1 MLGMQKSLLRGALL
15 RGPWHC
21 PPPPHPLHD
30 PDCAAPGCESPSRP
44 RCSRQLLKSA
54 MDRCCVQRGE
64 KAERSQASV
73 SDEAREWRR
82 VLTADMATEDVPR
95 AAEPGVGV
103 NNCPGVARRPPRDS
117 AQETARASLIL
128 ASVKEQ
134 ELQFE
139 RLTRELEA
147 EHHSVATQLERCRL
161 GSEAGSASSVSSAE
175 DPFHWRPSAAA
186 AAGFPVVSSPGG
198 DEDDSEPP
206 APPPR
211 RDPQS
216 LGALGAFHHNSG
228 SSSSPGGA
236 EEGAAWVSGGGA
248 ERRGSPES
256 QEAGTADAGDVPALP
271 SSASSPGSGWRLSQA
286 TASPDAVLPAGFS
299 EFPSSAADAA
309 SPPLFTFSSS
319 FGSAFHCPPSRRE
332 SVAVPAA
339 QSGSPLQAL
348 SPQDGSQSLQYPAP
362 PTQAPAL
369 QHPESGSS
377 AAQRSASEG
386 GSGAGSSEEEV
397 CAAEAVARGKEAS
410 DREEAAPPLAPHG
423 SAFGK
428 GASGGAALS
437 RVLSGPA
444 SDSGP
449 CAQQS
454 ATPAAAPLPAV
465 IPLARPGKRPPPIPP
480 PRSTPPTAKATAP
493 AQPPSQ
499 APPPPSAPVAPVPA
513 TRHAL
518 LAQRAAGGGSAEG
531 EALVPA
537 GGRDEEPGPGVPAQR
552 GFRAEHDEDAFRSEA
567 PLPMQQKQQ
576 QQQQQLCEHVGPAS
590 ATHYGQQQD
599 AQEQYRGSE
608 AYTQPHGEMY
618 SETPG
623 LGYSPQGSE
632 MFGDEAGE
640 SYPDPG
646 AQRYGQER
654 SHAFGQERFSHEE
667 AVGDSSPY
675 RAPLPEQYTWTL
687 GRRRRTTQGADAY
700 GSHRAGTEAGGG
712 PHAQG
717 APALYTLTMGRKFT
731 RQAALGGEAAF
742 GHLGSSADSY
752 MDAGAGGDPRGQ
764 GAGDAAARRMGHD
777 LYAHAADGAY
787 SLYERREMQF
797 PGQLSGSR
805 VSYSSQLSQGGGA
818 EPPAFLNPAESQ
830 GSVGH
835 TTPGSQSPPPLPAHG
850 SSAFY
855 SSTMPFK
862 RSGSG
867 SQRSARSYLTYQR
880 GSFSSAAG
888 GATYTSEEYRHSPSH
903 HLYADIDASQK
914 SPSRQAYVDP
924 EPYRQSPVHQ
934 IYADP
939 DSYRQSPSYNA
950 DPFPDAYALQASPAL
965 NPEPAAAS
973 AGYPDAYRY
982 SPGPLSRGEVSA
994 YPQAPTQSLAPTRQ
1008 PSLDSIHKDPRE
1020 FAWRDPD
1027 LPEVIQMLQHE
1038 FPSVQANAA
1047 AYLQHVCFGDDLV
1060 KAQVRRLGGVPLLV
1074 ELLDHRVAEVHRGAC
1089 GALRNLVYGRANDDN
1104 KVAARSCMGIPAL
1117 VRLLRKS
1124 ADPETREL
1132 VTGVLWNLS
1141 SCDSLKMPIIQ
1152 DALAAL
1158 THLVL
1163 MPQLPG
1169 SGPVLHDL
1177 TDAGPAGH
1185 TLTNTTGCLRNV
1197 SSAGED
1203 ARKRMRECE
1212 GLVEALLGIIRSAL
1226 GTSGVNSKVVENA
1239 VCVLRNLSY
1248 RLEAETRQ
1256 GRQTRGE
1263 DERGSSTPGGRGAA
1277 SKDESSCWGRRRRKK
1292 QPDAEWDG
1300 AGPMPDSGE
1309 QPRGAELLWHP
1320 NVAKP
1325 YLALLAECSNPDT
1338 LEGSAGA
1345 LQNLAAGSWK
1355 WAAYVRAAVRKEK
1368 GLPIL
1373 VELLRVQ
1380 SERVV
1385 CAVATALRNMALD
1398 ARNKELIGKYA
1409 LRDLVQRLP
1418 NAPGPVPAGEGVGA
1432 PIASDPSVAAV
1443 CCALHE
1449 VISKNLENAKALCD
1463 AGGIG
1468 RLVGITRGKAGRH
1481 SPKVVRAAAQVLNT
1495 LWQYRELRGLY
1506 KKDGWVQGDFTPPT
1520 STSDWEKHKS
1530 SCETLS
1536 SSPANRRHSPLSQSV
1551 GSVGSPR
1558 EVFRATDERRP
1569 QAEGEKR
1576 RSVSTSRCPPPGRPE
1591 QPAPQ
1596 EEPRGG
1602 RSQSAS
1608 RIQTVGP
1615 YRAYSIPAPEEAP
1628 RHTQSA
1634 PGEPADRDRT
1644 TLRGPGGSPQRYHV
1658 TLGAA
1663 TAAPNPGA
1671 GRVLRPATA
1680 PDHTARRD
1688 LKANDNYVD
1697 FYSAAR
1703 PPYSVSSY
1711 ETSQLHNSPDSWV

>member
-1292 QPDAEWDG
+1292 TARRRVGRRG
-1300 AGPMPDSGE
+1300 AHAGLGGAAPWRRASLAPERGQAVPGAARRVL
-1309 QPRGAELLWHP
+1309 QPRHP
-1320 NVAKP
+1320 
-1325 YLALLAECSNPDT
+1325 
-1338 LEGSAGA
+1338 
-1345 LQNLAAGSWK
+1345 
-1355 WAAYVRAAVRKEK
+1355 R
-1368 GLPIL
+1368 
-1373 VELLRVQ
+1373 
-1380 SERVV
+1380 
-1385 CAVATALRNMALD
+1385 
-1398 ARNKELIGKYA
+1398 
-1409 LRDLVQRLP
+1409 
-1418 NAPGPVPAGEGVGA
+1418 
-1432 PIASDPSVAAV
+1432 
-1443 CCALHE
+1443 
-1449 VISKNLENAKALCD
+1449 
-1463 AGGIG
+1463 GIG
-1468 RLVGITRGKAGRH
+1468 RRAAKPGGRILEVGC
-1481 SPKVVRAAAQVLNT
+1481 VRARRRAQGEGAAHPGGAAA
-1495 LWQYRELRGLY
+1495 RAERARRLR
-1506 KKDGWVQGDFTPPT
+1506 
-1520 STSDWEKHKS
+1520 
-1530 SCETLS
+1530 
-1536 SSPANRRHSPLSQSV
+1536 RRH
-1551 GSVGSPR
+1551 
-1558 EVFRATDERRP
+1558 RP
-1569 QAEGEKR
+1569 AQHG
-1576 RSVSTSRCPPPGRPE
+1576 PGR
-1591 QPAPQ
+1591 A
-1596 EEPRGG
+1596 
-1602 RSQSAS
+1602 
-1608 RIQTVGP
+1608 
-1615 YRAYSIPAPEEAP
+1615 
-1628 RHTQSA
+1628 
-1634 PGEPADRDRT
+1634 
-1644 TLRGPGGSPQRYHV
+1644 
-1658 TLGAA
+1658 
-1663 TAAPNPGA
+1663 
-1671 GRVLRPATA
+1671 
-1680 PDHTARRD
+1680 
-1688 LKANDNYVD
+1688 
-1697 FYSAAR
+1697 
-1703 PPYSVSSY
+1703 
-1711 ETSQLHNSPDSWV
+1711 

>member
-1 MLGMQKSLLRGALL
+1 MGVEGGAWDAALWGPGSTWPGLRW
-15 RGPWHC
+15 R
-21 PPPPHPLHD
+21 
-30 PDCAAPGCESPSRP
+30 PGT
-44 RCSRQLLKSA
+44 
-54 MDRCCVQRGE
+54 
-64 KAERSQASV
+64 SV
-73 SDEAREWRR
+73 SG
-82 VLTADMATEDVPR
+82 P
-95 AAEPGVGV
+95 
-103 NNCPGVARRPPRDS
+103 PGVA
-117 AQETARASLIL
+117 AQL
-128 ASVKEQ
+128 

-147 EHHSVATQLERCRL
+147 EHHSVASQLQRCRL
-161 GSEAGSASSVSSAE
+161 DSEAGSASSV
-175 DPFHWRPSAAA
+175 
-186 AAGFPVVSSPGG
+186 
-198 DEDDSEPP
+198 
-206 APPPR
+206 
-211 RDPQS
+211 
-216 LGALGAFHHNSG
+216 
-228 SSSSPGGA
+228 
-236 EEGAAWVSGGGA
+236 
-248 ERRGSPES
+248 
-256 QEAGTADAGDVPALP
+256 
-271 SSASSPGSGWRLSQA
+271 
-286 TASPDAVLPAGFS
+286 
-299 EFPSSAADAA
+299 SAADAA

-339 QSGSPLQAL
+339 QTSSPLQAL
-348 SPQDGSQSLQYPAP
+348 SPQDGSQSLQ
-362 PTQAPAL
+362 
-369 QHPESGSS
+369 HPESGSS
-377 AAQRSASEG
+377 TARRSASEG

-397 CAAEAVARGKEAS
+397 CLAEAVARGKEAS

-428 GASGGAALS
+428 GAGGGAALS
-437 RVLSGPA
+437 RVLSGAA

-449 CAQQS
+449 CAQQP
-454 ATPAAAPLPAV
+454 AAPAAAPLPAV
-465 IPLARPGKRPPPIPP
+465 MPLARPGKRPPPIPP

-493 AQPPSQ
+493 AQAPSQ
-499 APPPPSAPVAPVPA
+499 APPPPSAP
-513 TRHAL
+513 
-518 LAQRAAGGGSAEG
+518 
-531 EALVPA
+531 
-537 GGRDEEPGPGVPAQR
+537 
-552 GFRAEHDEDAFRSEA
+552 
-567 PLPMQQKQQ
+567 
-576 QQQQQLCEHVGPAS
+576 
-590 ATHYGQQQD
+590 
-599 AQEQYRGSE
+599 
-608 AYTQPHGEMY
+608 
-618 SETPG
+618 
-623 LGYSPQGSE
+623 
-632 MFGDEAGE
+632 
-640 SYPDPG
+640 
-646 AQRYGQER
+646 
-654 SHAFGQERFSHEE
+654 
-667 AVGDSSPY
+667 
-675 RAPLPEQYTWTL
+675 
-687 GRRRRTTQGADAY
+687 
-700 GSHRAGTEAGGG
+700 
-712 PHAQG
+712 
-717 APALYTLTMGRKFT
+717 
-731 RQAALGGEAAF
+731 AALGGEAAF

-752 MDAGAGGDPRGQ
+752 MDAGGGGDPRGQ

-787 SLYERREMQF
+787 SLYERRGMQF
-797 PGQLSGSR
+797 PGQLSGKYPLGSPR
-805 VSYSSQLSQGGGA
+805 PVS
-818 EPPAFLNPAESQ
+818 PPLES
-830 GSVGH
+830 
-835 TTPGSQSPPPLPAHG
+835 PGSPSAPPPPPRVR
-850 SSAFY
+850 SV
-855 SSTMPFK
+855 PFK

-867 SQRSARSYLTYQR
+867 SQRNARSYLTYQR
-880 GSFSSAAG
+880 GSFSAAAG
-888 GATYTSEEYRHSPSH
+888 GTYAEEYRHSPSH

-914 SPSRQAYVDP
+914 SPSRQAY
-924 EPYRQSPVHQ
+924 
-934 IYADP
+934 
-939 DSYRQSPSYNA
+939 
-950 DPFPDAYALQASPAL
+950 
-965 NPEPAAAS
+965 
-973 AGYPDAYRY
+973 
-982 SPGPLSRGEVSA
+982 
-994 YPQAPTQSLAPTRQ
+994 APTQSLAPTRQ

-1263 DERGSSTPGGRGAA
+1263 DERGSTPGGRGAA
-1277 SKDESSCWGRRRRKK
+1277 SKDDSSCWGRRRRKK

-1300 AGPMPDSGE
+1300 AGPLPDSGE

-1602 RSQSAS
+1602 TRHHRLARRARPSRTPPRPMKRAS
-1608 RIQTVGP
+1608 RLCACVAFRAQPVGVP
-1615 YRAYSIPAPEEAP
+1615 HS
-1628 RHTQSA
+1628 
-1634 PGEPADRDRT
+1634 D
-1644 TLRGPGGSPQRYHV
+1644 RGPLPRVLHPRARGGSPAH
-1658 TLGAA
+1658 
-1663 TAAPNPGA
+1663 A
-1671 GRVLRPATA
+1671 GEVPRPATA
-1680 PDHTARRD
+1680 PDHAARRD